1 MSFTTLVYTLLA
13 SIIPA
18 FVWLS
23 FWLREDSVHPEP
35 RWLIAASFFGGI
47 LSVIIAIFGEK
58 FIADTISDQNMRY
71 TLWAAIEEIIKFVVV
86 IAIALNTKYYDEP
99 IDAMIYIITVA
110 LGFAAIENA
119 LFILG
124 PLGNGEISQSIA
136 TGSMRFIG
144 ATLVHTVSSAII
156 GFFLGYAFYKNMFI
170 KFIYATIGIIVAIA
184 LHASFNLS
192 IVNSSAGD
200 TLKTFGWIWL
210 TVVILIILFE
220 EVKVVKPKIVL
231 KTSK

>member
-1 MSFTTLVYTLLA
+1 MSFTTIVYAFMA

-18 FVWLS
+18 FIWLS
-23 FWLREDSVHPEP
+23 FWLREDSAHPEP
-35 RWLIAASFFGGI
+35 RWLIIASFIGGA
-47 LSVIIAIFGEK
+47 LAVIVAIFGEK
-58 FIADTISDQNMRY
+58 YISDTVNDQNMRY
-71 TLWAAIEEIIKFVVV
+71 TLWAAIEEIIKFAVV

-110 LGFAAIENA
+110 LGFAAVENA

-144 ATLVHTVSSAII
+144 ATLVHIVSSAII
-156 GFFLGYAFYKNMFI
+156 GFFLGYAFYKNI
-170 KFIYATIGIIVAIA
+170 VAKYIYAGIGLAVAIA

-192 IVNSSAGD
+192 IINSSASD
-200 TLKTFGWIWL
+200 VLKTFGWIWL
-210 TVVILIILFE
+210 AVIILIILFE
-220 EVKVVKPKIVL
+220 EVKAVKPKM
-231 KTSK
+231 T

>member
-1 MSFTTLVYTLLA
+1 MSFTTIVYAFLA

-18 FVWLS
+18 FIWLS
-23 FWLREDSVHPEP
+23 FWLREDSAHPEP
-35 RWLIAASFFGGI
+35 RWLIIASFIGGA
-47 LSVIIAIFGEK
+47 LAVIVAIFGEK
-58 FIADTISDQNMRY
+58 YISDTVNDQNMRY
-71 TLWAAIEEIIKFVVV
+71 TLWAAIEEIIKFAVV

-110 LGFAAIENA
+110 LGFAAVENA

-144 ATLVHTVSSAII
+144 ATLVHIVSSAII
-156 GFFLGYAFYKNMFI
+156 GFFLGYAFYKNI
-170 KFIYATIGIIVAIA
+170 VAKYIYAGIGLAVAIA

-192 IVNSSAGD
+192 IINSSASD
-200 TLKTFGWIWL
+200 VLKTFGWIWL
-210 TVVILIILFE
+210 AVIILIILFE
-220 EVKVVKPKIVL
+220 EVKAVKPKM
-231 KTSK
+231 T